1 MKYTY
6 SEIITGVVNST
17 VYGSGIT
24 STDVEKKKLNS
35 VVIVTSAKAGNFIE
49 GWYERERTHVIADN
63 VLPLV
68 TDGYRIK
75 IDVDEVIE
83 QGKTWKAALR
93 CGGTATNITVMYEYE
108 VVS

>member
-6 SEIITGVVNST
+6 SEIITGAVNST

-49 GWYERERTHVIADN
+49 GWYERERTHIISDN
-63 VLPLV
+63 ILPLV
-68 TDGYRIK
+68 NDTYRIK
-75 IDVDEVIE
+75 IDVDDVIE
-83 QGKTWKAALR
+83 QGKTWKVALR
-93 CGGTATNITVMYEYE
+93 CGGTASVITVMYEYE